1 MLNFEYIKVL
11 KNIFQ
16 DLDKKKYFVL
26 GSAATLSFT
35 SKIGYIRKMNDMDVI
50 VDSALVEKIKEKLSS
65 KGYQLSTFIDKRMP
79 FYGKLTKYNRSLYLR
94 FSRNGTN
101 IEILSTKFIEENG
114 FLKFDLYPNIWA
126 KIPSRS
132 LVTSKMGESKFTTL
146 DVNLLYAVKQVI
158 HNTLGRII
166 SYKGIQR
173 NVDLKKLK
181 QLVDTSKAMKLL
193 SQCSFGYKNIS
204 FKIPSFLI

>member
-50 VDSALVEKIKEKLSS
+50 VDSALVEKIKEKLSNN
-65 KGYQLSTFIDKRMP
+65 GYQLSTFIDKRMP